1 MAKTVPHEEV
11 LKFLTQFLEGVLTT
25 GTVEPLI
32 SLSSNDTSFPGQMAQ
47 SILALQLE
55 GMSPE
60 DAFLNAS
67 PGLPSPLVDFLV
79 LGFET
84 SQLDRVLQ
92 TAIEIY
98 QNSPTDALELIE
110 AQIEKLNTE
119 DISGICQSCAEE
131 EWQKILHRSR
141 INSAK
146 RVVICLDDGK
156 FLRQIYF
163 GVKLTIVSE
172 PFSSR
177 LFPKFK
183 EYYETHPSLSSD
195 LRVEW
200 I

>member
-1 MAKTVPHEEV
+1 MAQTVSHEEI
-11 LKFLTQFLEGVLTT
+11 LKFLRSFYKGVLST
-25 GTVEPLI
+25 GTVKPLV
-32 SLSSNDTSFPGQMAQ
+32 SLSNNDASVVRQMAQ
-47 SILALQLE
+47 SILTLQLE

-67 PGLPSPLVDFLV
+67 PGLPSPLVDYIV

-98 QNSPTDALELIE
+98 QDSTANVSDSIE
-110 AQIEKLNTE
+110 AQIAELNTE
-119 DISGICQSCAEE
+119 DGTDICQMCAQD
-131 EWQKILHRSR
+131 EWQKILQRSR
-141 INSAK
+141 INNAK
-146 RVVICLDDGK
+146 RVVICLDNGK

-177 LFPKFK
+177 LFPKFR
-183 EYYETHPSLSSD
+183 EYYETHPTLPSD